1 MITIGETNIVKAYL
15 GQTELVNVAIGDEL
29 LLSSEPPAPTDTEDF
44 IFGKRIQTNDNL
56 SNANTYSDVV
66 TRYFEVT
73 GGHQI
78 KWSAAVRNSYIK
90 INELGST
97 MNFLFQTSNKAFPY
111 TLTLR
116 SDTCYV
122 RFCTLESV
130 LDSAYLYDL
139 TESKWIWKG
148 KDAKLT

>member
-1 MITIGETNIVKAYL
+1 MITIGGTNIVKAYL
-15 GQTELVNVAIGDEL
+15 GSTELKNITIGEEL
-29 LLSSEPPAPTDTEDF
+29 LLSSEEPAPTDTEDF
-44 IFGKRIQTNDNL
+44 IFGKRIHANDNL
-56 SNANTYSDVV
+56 TARNTYSDVV
-66 TRYFEVT
+66 TRYFKVT
-73 GGHQI
+73 GGHQV
-78 KWSAAVRNSYIK
+78 KWSAAARNSYIK

-97 MNFLFQTSNKAFPY
+97 MNFLLQTNNKAFPY

-122 RFCTLESV
+122 RFCTLESL